1 MTKNNSKTWKDIE
14 EEFKGYVNSKL
25 ITRLPD
31 CDVEEMIAFFKPYFQ
46 ELLHKEAKEE
56 LETVDNH

>member
-1 MTKNNSKTWKDIE
+1 MTTNKDWKDIE

-46 ELLHKEAKEE
+46 EELHDKAVEE
-56 LETVDNH
+56 LEVVDNH